1 MPAQSNLRKAA
12 KTSKKDMFNPL
23 TAEKIKI
30 IIIRLRKK
38 KEKQTTQ
45 RDTIHKKESNLN

>member
-1 MPAQSNLRKAA
+1 MPAQSNLQKAA
-12 KTSKKDMFNPL
+12 KTSKKDMFNRL

-30 IIIRLRKK
+30 IIITKK
-38 KEKQTTQ
+38 TTTTQ